1 MVLERGE
8 APTDD
13 RTDGGNVQLME
24 ARLTELLS
32 SLRALYRSNQELAEA
47 LKSDPSDDDFRQ
59 ALDENWTTMRRQR
72 ELSMELVRDMKA
84 RGTNIDMPQ
93 DICDMNIPAWK
104 QPPPQQSQEE
114 ESNKQARLEA
124 RGSIFEGLE
133 L

>member
-24 ARLTELLS
+24 ARLTELFS
-32 SLRALYRSNQELAEA
+32 SLRALYRSNKELAEA
-47 LKSDPSDDDFRQ
+47 LKSVPNDDDFRQ
-59 ALDENWTTMRRQR
+59 ALEENWTTMRRQR
-72 ELSMELVRDMKA
+72 ELAMELVRDMKA

-104 QPPPQQSQEE
+104 QPSPHHSHEDEKQQS
-114 ESNKQARLEA
+114 SDEA
-124 RGSIFEGLE
+124 GGEGVYL
-133 L
+133 